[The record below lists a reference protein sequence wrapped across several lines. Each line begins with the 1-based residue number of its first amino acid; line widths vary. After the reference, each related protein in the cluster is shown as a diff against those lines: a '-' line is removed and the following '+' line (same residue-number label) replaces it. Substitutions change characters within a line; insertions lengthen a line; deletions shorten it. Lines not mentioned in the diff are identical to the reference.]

1 MTEQSSISTFQQEDK
16 SMNYADSGNTM
27 SPLDSAV
34 RGGREP
40 RGAVAPALADA
51 GIDAPFE
58 LLQQCLPVRRH
69 AVREGAPV
77 YRAGDRFTDLHL
89 VRSGVFK
96 VMVVT
101 RDGREKVL
109 ALRLKGDWLGFDGIA
124 EGHHVCDAI
133 AVEPGEVWSVRY
145 DALLEASVDRPQL
158 AALIRRAMGHE
169 IAGDRDSMMALYTL
183 PADARVARFLAGWLD
198 SLSHRGVHTD
208 RITLTLTRAEI
219 GNHLG
224 MTLETVSR
232 AFSRLVRE
240 DVIRF
245 VEGHHR
251 EVHVPDVGALR
262 RFVQASVVPGATIL
276 H

>member
-1 MTEQSSISTFQQEDK
+1 MNHLHSGKTITTTSPTDARPGATRPASTPVF
-16 SMNYADSGNTM
+16 
-27 SPLDSAV
+27 P
-34 RGGREP
+34 EP
-40 RGAVAPALADA
+40 RTA
-51 GIDAPFE
+51 APFE
-58 LLQQCLPVRRH
+58 LLESCLPVRRH
-69 AVREGAPV
+69 SLREGAAA

-124 EGHHVCDAI
+124 DGHYACDAI
-133 AVEPGEVWSVRY
+133 AIEPGEVWSVRY
-145 DALLEASVDRPQL
+145 DALLEASVDRPEL
-158 AALIRRAMGHE
+158 AALIHRAMGHE

-183 PADARVARFLAGWLD
+183 PADARVARFLGGWLE
-198 SLSHRGVHTD
+198 SLSHRGMQTD
-208 RITLTLTRAEI
+208 RITLRLTRAEI

-240 DVIRF
+240 NVIRF

-251 EVHVPDVGALR
+251 EVQVPDVDRLR
-262 RFVQASVVPGATIL
+262 RFVQSSLMPTTI